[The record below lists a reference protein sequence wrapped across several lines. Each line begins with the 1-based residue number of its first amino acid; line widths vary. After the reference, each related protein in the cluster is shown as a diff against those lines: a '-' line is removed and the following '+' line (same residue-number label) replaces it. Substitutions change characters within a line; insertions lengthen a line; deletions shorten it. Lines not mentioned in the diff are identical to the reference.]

1 MSRTNKAPIW
11 FWAVAVLA
19 LAWNAVGVAAYIGQT
34 TMTPEALA
42 ALTPA
47 ERALMAATPAWATAA
62 FAIAVFGGA
71 AGSLLLLLRSRVALP
86 VLVLS
91 LIGVIAQ
98 MSYVLFL
105 SKALE
110 VYGSEGL
117 AMPVTVL
124 VVSVLLPFF
133 ARHAARRRWLA

>member
-1 MSRTNKAPIW
+1 MSRTNKAPVW

-19 LAWNAVGVAAYIGQT
+19 LVWNAVGVVAYIGQT

-42 ALTPA
+42 ALPPA
-47 ERALMAATPAWATAA
+47 ERALMTATPAWATAA

-86 VLVLS
+86 VLLLS
-91 LIGVIAQ
+91 LVGVVVQ
-98 MSYVLFL
+98 MSYVFFL
-105 SKALE
+105 SDALA

-117 AMPVTVL
+117 AMPLSVL
-124 VVSVLLPFF
+124 LVSLLLPFF
-133 ARHAARRRWLA
+133 ARHAARRRWIA